1 MPKTKGA
8 PALKPSMDI
17 AEKAAPREESSD
29 RAVGVTLPKIST
41 DPTMD
46 LSSVFNRKPRILVA
60 DDDWLNRDLL
70 QAYLTASDCEV
81 LTASNGEEAL
91 TQALSYSPDL
101 ALIDVQMPK
110 MDGLELCRRLKATA
124 ATRFVPVVII
134 TALDSEDEKL
144 NAFEAGADD
153 FITKPYSSI
162 VLLARVRSLLRIKR
176 LHDEV
181 ESRNELLREVL
192 DRYVAEDVTDVILTD
207 PDRYFKLYG
216 ETRPVTVLFAD
227 IRNFVSYTE
236 QHTGPEVIRTLNHV
250 LEALSRVVFAHKGTF
265 DKYLGDG
272 LMVFYGAPVAGDDD
286 AQRAVATAVAM
297 QQLFEEMRADP
308 DIDLKGLG
316 LGIGLHSG
324 EAIVGNIGS
333 SRVMD
338 YTVVG
343 DVPNV
348 AKRLHD
354 RAKKGQI
361 LFSSETYKELK
372 GIKAKKLKQVKLPGR
387 QKQVIPYVIS
397 IKDL

>member
-1 MPKTKGA
+1 MPETKEI
-8 PALKPSMDI
+8 PALKAST
-17 AEKAAPREESSD
+17 KNGESSH
-29 RAVGVTLPKIST
+29 
-41 DPTMD
+41 DPAAGAAALKDPAMG
-46 LSSVFNRKPRILVA
+46 LSSVFDRKPRILVA

-70 QAYLTASDCEV
+70 QAYLTRSDCEV

-134 TALDSEDEKL
+134 TALDSEEEKL

-153 FITKPYSSI
+153 FITKPYTSI

-207 PDRYFKLYG
+207 PDRYLKLYG
-216 ETRPVTVLFAD
+216 ETRTVTVLFAD

-250 LEALSRVVFAHKGTF
+250 FEALSRVVFTHKGTF

-286 AQRAVATAVAM
+286 AQRAVATAVEM
-297 QQLFEEMRADP
+297 QQLFEQMRGDP